1 MKKSL
6 LFSAMAAVALVAN
19 SATPTVAHK
28 ITANVAGQPERSAKI
43 SATPMT
49 RVATPVKV
57 MQKATASNGFVQ
69 LSKMSDGRLAK
80 TLAPKVMPSSLAN
93 YLPKSKPATKVKA
106 TGDMVLAEGF
116 EGWDGETYDWIPENW
131 QDVSKTDPA
140 HVAPGAGSELA
151 NLTWETTAG
160 VYTAPYEGDYAA
172 RIQVSIADQ
181 QAGVQEEAQDEWL
194 ISPAV
199 TPAAGSYLAFNLS
212 YSPGWTL
219 MDMEAL
225 NAYFG
230 GDVTANVF
238 GGQNN
243 ILEVLVSE
251 DNGANWTKVWDVM
264 EDAVKYTEDDLWND
278 VMSMSHPFI
287 TVLKSLND
295 FAGKSIQIAFRYV
308 GQGGESMMLD
318 NVKVGEL
325 APEAFYYTPANVF
338 GIGLSYDWLNFNA
351 SNLFAIAPAY
361 SGYTWFNGS
370 NYATSY
376 SWEYEDP
383 ENTTEDVVT
392 IFSEDE
398 NLAFP
403 AYELGIYNSPVLTAN
418 LDAASSVYQSNYK
431 SVCAGADMQF
441 FTGDDTSYFG
451 GSRYDFYNWMT
462 NDSFGLGLW
471 GQSKTENASWG
482 EGNSV
487 LGYCNLFEAPEVP
500 YALSLVYLNIRKD
513 YFTLGEGSK
522 INLAVYKVDDY
533 GVHTDEP
540 LATSSITA
548 DELIFPDP
556 NYPNFGAA
564 VFNLQKQDGEL
575 VEYVDLTIDT
585 AILVEVSLESAEAN
599 VDTDDINWLSVIG
612 DPAQIKEYAGS
623 YIHLNYQGK
632 SRFYPLEMFQFNN
645 GAVTQGLVMSLGITN
660 NWLFEDSDNYKYDYV
675 DENGGDATFTMNSLY
690 DGSTWEL
697 EGDGLEEW
705 YTYTLGEYDP
715 QTGLQTITFTLDALP
730 DGVDERVA
738 ACDIKTFGV
747 SQRTF
752 YVAQRRQSGVASMK
766 NNSNRVAV
774 VNGNFVVKSNKA
786 TAVEVYN
793 VAGQKVAS
801 AKVNGSAIVPAA
813 NLAKG
818 TYMVKFNDNTV
829 VKVMK

>member
-57 MQKATASNGFVQ
+57 MQKAKTSNGFVQ
-69 LSKMSDGRLAK
+69 LSKMSDGRLVK

-116 EGWDGETYDWIPENW
+116 EGWDGKTYDWIPENW

-140 HVAPGAGSELA
+140 HVAPGAGSNLA

-160 VYTAPYEGDYAA
+160 VSTAAYEGKYAA

-278 VMSMSHPFI
+278 VMSMSHPYI

-295 FAGKSIQIAFRYV
+295 FAGKSIKIAFRYV

-338 GIGLSYDWLNFNA
+338 GIGLSHNWLNFNA

-383 ENTTEDVVT
+383 ENTTQDVVT

-431 SVCAGADMQF
+431 AVCAGADMQL
-441 FTGDDTSYFG
+441 FTGDESAYFG
-451 GSRYDFYNWMT
+451 GSRYDIYNWMT

-471 GQSKTENASWG
+471 GQSKAENESWG
-482 EGNSV
+482 EGHSV

-513 YFTLGEGSK
+513 KFTLGEGSK
-522 INLAVYKVDDY
+522 INLAVYKVDDD
-533 GVHTDEP
+533 GVHMDEP

-548 DELIFPDP
+548 DELVFPDP
-556 NYPNFGAA
+556 EAPNFGSA

-612 DPAQIKEYAGS
+612 DPTQIKEYAGS
-623 YIHLNYQGK
+623 YIHLFYQGK
-632 SRFYPLEMFQFNN
+632 ASFYPLEMFKFTN
-645 GAVTQGLVMSLGITN
+645 GGVTQGLVMNLGITN

-697 EGDGLEEW
+697 EGDGLDEW
-705 YTYTLGEYDP
+705 YTYTLGEFDP

-738 ACDIKTFGV
+738 ACNIKTFGV

>member
-57 MQKATASNGFVQ
+57 MQKATTSNGFVQ
-69 LSKMSDGRLAK
+69 LSKMSDGRLVK

-194 ISPAV
+194 ISLAV

-264 EDAVKYTEDDLWND
+264 EDAVKYTEDELWND
-278 VMSMSHPFI
+278 VMSMSHPYI

-295 FAGKSIQIAFRYV
+295 YAGKSIQIAFRYV

-338 GIGLSYDWLNFNA
+338 GVGLSYDWLNFNA

-383 ENTTEDVVT
+383 ENTTQDVVT

-774 VNGNFVVKSNKA
+774 VNGNFVVKSSKA

-801 AKVNGSAIVPAA
+801 AKVNGTAIVPAA